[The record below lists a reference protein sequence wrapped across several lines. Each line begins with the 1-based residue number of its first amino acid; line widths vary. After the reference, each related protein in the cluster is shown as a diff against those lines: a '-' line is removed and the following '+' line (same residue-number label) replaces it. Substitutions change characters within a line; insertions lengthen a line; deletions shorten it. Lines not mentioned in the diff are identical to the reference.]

1 MVEFVRGAL
10 GAGHP
15 LEMLGLVGLMVETLL
30 PHEFSYPTDR
40 EHIDPNPG
48 IDAIASLPF
57 PEYTAALAVFAEI
70 AVGDADLQDRCRK
83 ALGLRA
89 DTPPQWIV
97 DLPRLEIYRA
107 VRVTEV
113 LGDRDQVMFGVR
125 LADGHELTCG
135 VVIDHMGVSTV
146 RDIGLWP
153 DGLDAIVAQVDRSAG
168 DVDVVDMS
176 LADARAWIEKGFEFV
191 IFPRFVE
198 KRPGFHALLRW
209 LTDQLPGGGQPFDR
223 RLQDWRVTAELV
235 DSFFASPQGTRFDR
249 AEFGDVLESLMDEGT
264 GDPLRWSVYRITY
277 MFRGFADDDRERS
290 LDTVLRIPALL
301 RAFIPVAHARSGIRD
316 ELTARALAALDDVQ
330 TSIEERVRSGLQ
342 EYWDRACW
350 SAANAPSGR

>member
-1 MVEFVRGAL
+1 
-10 GAGHP
+10 
-15 LEMLGLVGLMVETLL
+15 MLSLVGVMVETLL

-40 EHIDPNPG
+40 ERIDPNPG
-48 IDAIASLPF
+48 LDPIASLPF
-57 PEYTAALAVFAEI
+57 PEYTAALAIFAEI
-70 AVGDADLQDRCRK
+70 AVADADLQHRCRN

-113 LGDRDQVMFGVR
+113 LGDSDQVMFGVR
-125 LADGHELTCG
+125 LAGGHELTCG

-153 DGLDAIVAQVDRSAG
+153 DALDTVVAPVDCSSG

-191 IFPRFVE
+191 IIPRFVE

-209 LTDQLPGGGQPFDR
+209 LTGQLPDGGQPFDR
-223 RLQDWRVTAELV
+223 RRQDWRETAELV
-235 DSFFASPQGTRFDR
+235 DSFFDSPQGARFDR
-249 AEFGDVLESLMDEGT
+249 AEFEEVLEELMDEGT
-264 GDPLRWSVYRITY
+264 GDPLRWSGYRIRH
-277 MFRGFADDDRERS
+277 MFRGFPDDDREWS

-301 RAFIPVAHARSGIRD
+301 RAFIPFAHERSGIRD
-316 ELTARALAALDDVQ
+316 ELTARAFAALDDVQ
-330 TSIEERVRSGLQ
+330 TSIEERVRRGLQ
-342 EYWDRACW
+342 EYWDRAV
-350 SAANAPSGR
+350 